1 MTPFILVVL
10 VGAALAVL
18 LTGYQAVP
26 TGKIGVVYKRFGGL
40 KREKYP
46 VRVHGGQGV
55 QAQTLTA
62 DRRYLLP
69 PLLFRVAKVERTY
82 VPTGTIGLVIAKVG
96 AVPPVD
102 RTLCKHVECDYFQ
115 DGRRFLLDG
124 GQMGKQPM
132 ALPGGAYYDINP
144 ELFEVV
150 TVDTLEDEEKYELT
164 RSDLMDISVPEGATG
179 VVIAKE
185 GETPD
190 EDDNTVGPLVP
201 GHSSF
206 QKPWVFLE
214 NGGRRGAQAETLS
227 HGGVYRI
234 NPWFARVVII
244 PTRELTLEWQR
255 RDTKSAD
262 RYDAA
267 LDQIVANV
275 EGHRLLFTMTQI
287 IRIPAKAAPR
297 LVCRFG
303 EDQDMTGLG
312 DVRSPAPV
320 QRFVE
325 RVLGRTV
332 KGYFESCASE
342 YEVLQFIEGLNEV
355 RMELES
361 KVGEALHE
369 WGVEAGRTTLSD
381 FESEDPELDARRR
394 ARAEARDRQFT
405 LLHDLDNAKLK
416 KEIDSIGIETLR
428 ERATVPVAET
438 KAKAEVLGKQAV
450 VLIDSLDKLKDFQT
464 PSMITDSAVANG
476 ALPLVAA
483 QEMINRTLA
492 GIPADEPA
500 RLEPGAEQ
508 QQLKPGGERQD

>member
-1 MTPFILVVL
+1 MDVLIVILVV
-10 VGAALAVL
+10 AAIAGVVVA
-18 LTGYQAVP
+18 LTGYQSVP
-26 TGKIGVVYKRFGGL
+26 TGRIGLVYKRFGSL
-40 KREKYP
+40 KSEKYP

-55 QAQTLTA
+55 QAATLEA

-69 PLLFRVAKVERTY
+69 PLLYRVKPVERTY
-82 VPTGTIGLVIAKVG
+82 VPTGTIGLVIAKAG
-96 AVPPVD
+96 AVAPVE
-102 RTLCKHVECDYFQ
+102 RSLCRHIDCDHFQ
-115 DGRRFLLDG
+115 DGRKFLLRG

-132 ALPGGAYYDINP
+132 VLPGGAYYDINP
-144 ELFEVV
+144 SLFEVL
-150 TVDTLEDEEKYELT
+150 TVDTLGDEEKYELT
-164 RSDLMDISVPEGATG
+164 RSDLMDISIPEGATG

-185 GETPD
+185 GESPD

-201 GHSSF
+201 GHASF
-206 QKPWVFLE
+206 QKPWEFLE

-227 HGGVYRI
+227 HGGLYRI

-275 EGHRLLFTMTQI
+275 EGNRLLFTMTQI

-297 LVCRFG
+297 LVRRFG
-303 EDQDMTGLG
+303 EDRDMTGLG
-312 DVRSPAPV
+312 DVQSPAPV

-361 KVGEALHE
+361 KVAEALNE

-381 FESEDPELDARRR
+381 FECEDPELDARRR
-394 ARAEARDRQFT
+394 RKAEQRDKRET
-405 LLHDLDNAKLK
+405 LLHELENAKLEK
-416 KEIDSIGIETLR
+416 KIESTRIDTEK
-428 ERATVPVAET
+428 ERAEVPVAET
-438 KAKAEVLGKQAV
+438 AARVKLLGPQAEVL
-450 VLIDSLDKLKDFQT
+450 IESLDKLKDFKT
-464 PSMITDSAVANG
+464 PGVIMDSNAANG
-476 ALPLVAA
+476 AMPLLVG
-483 QEMINRTLA
+483 QQMINQTLA
-492 GIPADEPA
+492 GIPQEP
-500 RLEPGAEQ
+500 
-508 QQLKPGGERQD
+508 QQLESGDDEEGKGE